1 MHREKK
7 KSITVLSLNTKGTW
21 TARPDT
27 DKILPVELY
36 HTYSKV
42 EKFFNKRV
50 SLCVFMTTNRSW
62 TSNGIR
68 P

>member
-1 MHREKK
+1 M
-7 KSITVLSLNTKGTW
+7 SLYTKGTW

-42 EKFFNKRV
+42 EKFFNKKSV
-50 SLCVFMTTNRSW
+50 TLC
-62 TSNGIR
+62 IHDH
-68 P
+68 